1 MQCCFQVTWYIPHP
15 DYDKSSRLTH
25 IHRKQKF
32 YTFLVAYD
40 VHAKMY
46 HVLKTIEW
54 RMELNV
60 SVNPSALLGKRATLC
75 EPFEQI
81 QPRVLEANSIKL
93 EEYALR
99 PPNANNA
106 QTLIWRPVGGEPRMI
121 VPPVET
127 SIDMDRYLAVTR
139 HLDSELARYLATSST
154 SASAYMPLSAQQ
166 AGGGASAPNGC
177 SNNNNR
183 RARDE
188 STQGARAEQQRPL
201 SSVVKDEHRS
211 QKASRRKGK
220 DECGSRLRCQS
231 LMQ

>member
-1 MQCCFQVTWYIPHP
+1 MTWYIPHP

-60 SVNPSALLGKRATLC
+60 SVNPSAPLGKRATLC

-139 HLDSELARYLATSST
+139 HLDSELARYLAN
-154 SASAYMPLSAQQ
+154 SAAASGPHAPLGGQH
-166 AGGGASAPNGC
+166 AGGGSTNGC

-183 RARDE
+183 R
-188 STQGARAEQQRPL
+188 Q
-201 SSVVKDEHRS
+201 RS
-211 QKASRRKGK
+211 QCEEQTSDRDGRTPLKTPRRKAK
-220 DECGSRLRCQS
+220 DECGPRLRS
-231 LMQ
+231 LSQMQ